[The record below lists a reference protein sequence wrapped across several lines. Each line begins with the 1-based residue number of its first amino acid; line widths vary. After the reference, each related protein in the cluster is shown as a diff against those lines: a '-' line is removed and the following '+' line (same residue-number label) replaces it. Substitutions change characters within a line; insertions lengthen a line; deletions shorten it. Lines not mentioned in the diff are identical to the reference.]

1 MAGAFALRPEDEMPC
16 APAARQQSADPAA
29 AVHAI
34 LSVPDDELDYA
45 CAKLA
50 LDRIVDP
57 SIDVQ
62 ATMVELHRMAGI
74 ARELAGPSATDG
86 AKLAALRK
94 LIYES
99 GPWNDHRPF
108 GYDHSDPH
116 GQHLPRKL
124 LHNYL
129 AGRLGQC
136 VSMPILF
143 LILADWMGLRVA
155 LASAPEHI
163 FVRYTDGLGRTINLE
178 TTSGAHPARDVWYR
192 HCFLVNDRAIES
204 GLYMRTLSRR
214 EGAALMATTVAEHL
228 RAQGRYEEVIA
239 VCETILE
246 HDRRAGAV
254 MVMQGSAYGVLLH
267 QEFERQY
274 PLPFLIPEQLRARR
288 LRLIERNNSLISAA
302 EALGWSCGEFD
313 SKEEGRSYVH

>member
-1 MAGAFALRPEDEMPC
+1 MSGAFALCPEAKIPPSP
-16 APAARQQSADPAA
+16 APEQPLDPAA
-29 AVHAI
+29 AVRAA
-34 LSVPDDELDYA
+34 LSASGERLNYA
-45 CAKLA
+45 GAKLA

-57 SIDVQ
+57 ALDVE
-62 ATMVELHRMAGI
+62 ATMAELLRMASI
-74 ARELAGPSATDG
+74 ARELAGGSATDG

-108 GYDHSDPH
+108 GYDHSDPY
-116 GQHLPRKL
+116 GQHLPHKL

-143 LILADWMGLRVA
+143 LILADWIGLRVA

-163 FVRYTDGLGRTINLE
+163 FVRYTDGAGRTFNLE

-192 HCFLVNDRAIES
+192 DCFRMSDRAIGS

-228 RAQGRYEEVIA
+228 RARGRYEDVIA
-239 VCETILE
+239 VCEVILE

-254 MVMQGSAYGVLLH
+254 MVMQGSAYGALLH
-267 QEFERQY
+267 REFEQKY
-274 PLPFLIPEQLRARR
+274 TVPFLVPEHLQARR
-288 LRLIERNNSLISAA
+288 LRLIERNNSLIDAA
-302 EALGWSCGEFD
+302 EALGWEPFGD
-313 SKEEGRSYVH
+313 